1 MDKDELKVY
10 LEKELAGYSRKLQ
23 TLDRRTQTYK
33 IMAALSAFIR
43 DLLEKM
49 EEVSHDG

>member
-1 MDKDELKVY
+1 MTQDELKAY
-10 LEKELAGYSRKLQ
+10 LEQQLAGYSRKLQ

-43 DLLEKM
+43 DLLEKL